1 MAKAVDHARELRI
14 KQAKPRENF
23 IQVEIYEEYM
33 NLLQFKP
40 YESSK

>member
-23 IQVEIYEEYM
+23 IPVEICEKYM
-33 NLLQFKP
+33 NLLQYKP
-40 YESSK
+40 FESSK